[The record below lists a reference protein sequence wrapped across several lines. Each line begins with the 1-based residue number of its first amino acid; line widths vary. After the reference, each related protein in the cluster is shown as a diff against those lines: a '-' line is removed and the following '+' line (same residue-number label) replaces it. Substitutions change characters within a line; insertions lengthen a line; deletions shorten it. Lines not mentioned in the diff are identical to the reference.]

1 MRSFGFKSS
10 GRSPRNQQL
19 KPKPLMEEEEEAFEL
34 KEEGSDLETGAFD
47 LERKRRLELRRLKP
61 SLSIIKSLS
70 RSAPLY

>member
-1 MRSFGFKSS
+1 
-10 GRSPRNQQL
+10 
-19 KPKPLMEEEEEAFEL
+19 MEEEEEAFEL